1 MEGSSISIS
10 RSIYVLLSI
19 VAAGAKA
26 AVPARPLLARNTI
39 SSGLS
44 TSSPNAIRTRRSS
57 SSASPMAGKCID
69 SAEGGSK
76 AFRWVVVKTL
86 KNVDGEVLVGG
97 REVGALP
104 GNKVVSTSSISSSS
118 ISILLSA

>member
-1 MEGSSISIS
+1 
-10 RSIYVLLSI
+10 

-44 TSSPNAIRTRRSS
+44 TPSPKAIRTLCSN
-57 SSASPMAGKCID
+57 SSASPIAGKCID
-69 SAEGGSK
+69 KAEGGSR

-86 KNVDGEVLVGG
+86 KKVDGDVPVGG
-97 REVGALP
+97 RAVGALP
-104 GNKVVSTSSISSSS
+104 GNRVVST
-118 ISILLSA
+118 